1 MDIAGPSLMADVVTL
16 KVRADI
22 VKDDITDL
30 LERWLADAKEGVLTG
45 LVVVATTS
53 DDMIRIAIPASD
65 EIPSLLSG
73 VLCAQKRLLEV
84 FEED

>member
-1 MDIAGPSLMADVVTL
+1 MADIVTL

-22 VKDDITDL
+22 VKDDIIDL
-30 LERWLADAKEGVLTG
+30 LERWLVDAKAGTLTG
-45 LVVVATTS
+45 LVAVSCTS
-53 DDMIRIAIPASD
+53 DEMIRIAIPASD

-84 FEED
+84 FEEE